1 MIFEEFL
8 TKTFLKNTILQ
19 WLVALGLIV
28 GTMLASRLI
37 YFLFEKV
44 FSFFTKKTATNL
56 DDILLDSLR
65 GPVMFAVFL
74 VAFFMA
80 FKLLFFPEKLLDI
93 FSKVLGVLI
102 IVNIT
107 WFATRLTTALIQNYI
122 SPVAH
127 KKASDR
133 TKTAFPLIKK
143 IIIITMWVISLAFI
157 LNFLGVNPSGIVAGM
172 GIGGLA
178 IAFAAQD
185 VLGNFFSGGAII
197 ASKPFVVGD
206 RIKVEGYDGFV
217 KEISLR
223 TTTLLTFDGTEVI
236 IPNSKVANS
245 NLENITREPR
255 RRIKQVLT
263 LEYSTSLAKIEKA
276 KKILKKIIKNNN
288 STSDDSLVHFTEFDS
303 SSINLQL
310 IYWIEDLDLIL
321 QAKDEVNTEIKKQFE
336 KEKIGFAYPSQTI
349 YVKK

>member
-1 MIFEEFL
+1 MI
-8 TKTFLKNTILQ
+8 
-19 WLVALGLIV
+19 
-28 GTMLASRLI
+28 ASRLV

-44 FSFFTKKTATNL
+44 FTHFTKKTNSDL
-56 DDILLDSLR
+56 DDILVHALR

-74 VAFFMA
+74 IAFSIA
-80 FKLLFFPEKLLDI
+80 FKLLFFPENLLNI
-93 FSKVLGVLI
+93 FSKILGVLI

-107 WFATRLTTALIQNYI
+107 WFATRLINSLIQNYV
-122 SPVAH
+122 SPIAH
-127 KKASDR
+127 QKASDR
-133 TKTAFPLIKK
+133 TKTAFPLLKK
-143 IIIITMWVISLAFI
+143 VVFITLWVISLAFI
-157 LNFLGVNPSGIVAGM
+157 LNFLGVNPSGIFAGL

-206 RIKVEGYDGFV
+206 RIKVDGYDGFV

-236 IPNSKVANS
+236 IPNSKIANS
-245 NLENITREPR
+245 NLENITREPK

-263 LEYSTSLAKIEKA
+263 LEYSTSLAKITKA
-276 KKILKKIIKNNN
+276 KKILAKIVKENK
-288 STSDDSLVHFTEFDS
+288 STSDDSLIHFTEFDS

-310 IYWIEDLDLIL
+310 IYWIEDLDMIL
-321 QAKDEVNTEIKKQFE
+321 QAKDEINTEIKKAFE
-336 KEKIGFAYPSQTI
+336 KEKIEFAYPSQTI